1 MGSPEYK
8 WLEWAKK
15 LEAIAQTGLTYTE
28 GVFDRERYKSLRA
41 IAAEIMAT
49 YSNVEPSYVL
59 DLFSQEVGYAT
70 PKVDVRAAVFQ
81 GDKLLLVNLTRA
93 IKLLAVYDRDK
104 QGHPPFPYAVYKL
117 HFLCELIGGSPSSSI
132 ETDEVAFFGED
143 EIPPLSL
150 TRVMPTQITKIF
162 HYHRHPDL
170 QTYFD

>member
-1 MGSPEYK
+1 MTNEKQLTTDRIMGSPEYK

-81 GDKLLLVNLTRA
+81 GDKLLLV
-93 IKLLAVYDRDK
+93 K
-104 QGHPPFPYAVYKL
+104 
-117 HFLCELIGGSPSSSI
+117 
-132 ETDEVAFFGED
+132 ETTVC
-143 EIPPLSL
+143 
-150 TRVMPTQITKIF
+150 
-162 HYHRHPDL
+162 
-170 QTYFD
+170 